1 MNLLHVGD
9 DNIPVQHTTAGSAGG
24 MIECR
29 DSVGAVKA
37 VEMML
42 GSLKVGCS
50 LHL

>member
-1 MNLLHVGD
+1 MNLFHVGD
-9 DNIPVQHTTAGSAGG
+9 DNTPAQHTTAGIAGG

-37 VEMML
+37 VETML
-42 GSLKVGCS
+42 GSLKVVCS